1 MLDVDLGDYHH
12 KGFHKT
18 ISCVHQMAENNL
30 ILIVLVS
37 DGPTIGSVSLISVMV
52 SF

>member
-1 MLDVDLGDYHH
+1 MIDVDSGDYHH

-18 ISCVHQMAENNL
+18 ISCVHQMAKNNL

-37 DGPTIGSVSLISVMV
+37 DGPIVSLISVMV